1 MTNKH
6 RTFTLIELL
15 VVIAIIAIL
24 AAMLLPAL
32 SKARE
37 KARAI
42 SCTNKLKQL
51 ALMQAMYLD
60 SNDGNFQWGHSQ
72 DGIAKSWAHRLMLDG
87 YLQMSRKAE
96 PMRCDSLFQKLRY
109 KEDFQSTFNDAG
121 DWQIRMTYGVTGTLF
136 GGMITKDSTHN
147 SGLDAKYDTPA
158 KVSEIKSA
166 STAFMISD
174 MAAWY
179 GYISAKPVVY
189 YRGEFTSN
197 ADIYFYYPVF
207 DYIHSNGFNIAFA
220 DGHVEVKKPIQIEKK
235 EIFQCR

>member
-136 GGMITKDSTHN
+136 GGMITKDPTHN
-147 SGLDAKYDTPA
+147 SGLDAKYDKPGN
-158 KVSEIKSA
+158 VSEIKSA

-174 MAAWY
+174 MAAECSFPE
-179 GYISAKPVVY
+179 SA
-189 YRGEFTSN
+189 
-197 ADIYFYYPVF
+197 A
-207 DYIHSNGFNIAFA
+207 
-220 DGHVEVKKPIQIEKK
+220 
-235 EIFQCR
+235 